1 MSKSSLIEVQIGDV
15 LDPAR
20 YNIVTKSDLKKL
32 KPMETALNMTAC
44 RKLEKSELQ
53 VGKLV
58 SVSHGEDWFRGKIL
72 DILTIFGAEIRLEVI
87 LIDYG
92 VILKDVQFPQRIQ
105 KLPNLFTDTEP
116 KSFEFKL
123 KGKTFLNP
131 D

>member
-1 MSKSSLIEVQIGDV
+1 MSNSRLIEVQVGDI

-20 YNIVTKSDLKKL
+20 YNLVTKSAVKDLR
-32 KPMETALNMTAC
+32 PMETALNMTQS

-58 SVSHGEDWFRGKIL
+58 SVHRGESWFRGKIL
-72 DILTIFGAEIRLEVI
+72 DILTLFGAEIRLEVI

-92 VILKDVQFPQRIQ
+92 EILKNVQFPQNVQ
-105 KLPNLFTDTEP
+105 KLPNLFKDPPP

-123 KGKTFLNP
+123 KGNR
-131 D
+131 